1 MTRRLFV
8 LAMSLLLLSSAAMPA
23 FAQQRSLRSWRALR
37 EDPHY
42 RYGLDNRRWSGT
54 WDRQPWMEAANPAA
68 IARFDARADELRAA
82 IASRG
87 SPGVRRLNE
96 RLNVLMNMRAAFARS
111 DGVLTVMELKQLNSR
126 LNELRIALR
135 SRVYF

>member
-23 FAQQRSLRSWRALR
+23 FAQDRSLRRWRALR

-42 RYGLDNRRWSGT
+42 LYGLDNRRWIERT

-68 IARFDARADELRAA
+68 IARFDARAAELRAA

-87 SPGVRRLNE
+87 RSGLNE
-96 RLNVLMNMRAAFARS
+96 RLNTLMNMRTAFARS
-111 DGVLTVMELKQLNSR
+111 DGVLTMSELKQLNSR
-126 LNELRIALR
+126 LIELRIALR
-135 SRVYF
+135 NRVYF